1 MKKTTLTLLLIIFNC
16 LILTACGTKSNGDLN
31 NTSSFTEC
39 EHNYVTQVTE
49 PTCITKGYTTYKCS
63 KCNKSYT
70 DNYVDAL
77 GHDYVER
84 EQNYKCTRC
93 DHYEDEGYTFELITY
108 EMARYNDAYKGR
120 INTYEVKSVSSKALE
135 NRVLTIPRKHLGY
148 VVTGLYKGSL
158 YNVRT
163 SIASLKIGNNIKYI
177 GSLLFCYDGQFS
189 SPNQALALEKII
201 FDNSCTD
208 ICISHTAFHFCKKT
222 ADISF
227 PNNCFSS
234 FNHDDMIGNHFLFED
249 TPYYKNNAVCENGIY
264 YLKNMALTSNK
275 DKLNSSVVIK
285 YGTYLIAN
293 QCFSENTNIKSVT
306 LPTSITYIG
315 KKAFYKNLSLTSV
328 KYKGTENQF
337 NNIVID
343 DNAFELCG
351 NIVYSYN
358 S

>member
-1 MKKTTLTLLLIIFNC
+1 MLWL
-16 LILTACGTKSNGDLN
+16 
-31 NTSSFTEC
+31 
-39 EHNYVTQVTE
+39 
-49 PTCITKGYTTYKCS
+49 GYT
-63 KCNKSYT
+63 
-70 DNYVDAL
+70 
-77 GHDYVER
+77 R
-84 EQNYKCTRC
+84 E
-93 DHYEDEGYTFELITY
+93 
-108 EMARYNDAYKGR
+108 
-120 INTYEVKSVSSKALE
+120 V
-135 NRVLTIPRKHLGY
+135 
-148 VVTGLYKGSL
+148 

-163 SIASLKIGNNIKYI
+163 SIASLKIRNNIKYI
-177 GSLLFCYDGQFS
+177 GSLLFCYDRQFS
-189 SPNQALALEKII
+189 SPNQALVLEKII

-264 YLKNMALTSNK
+264 YLKNMALTSNN

-285 YGTYLIAN
+285 DGTYLIAN

-351 NIVYSYN
+351 NIIYSYN
-358 S
+358 K

>member
-16 LILTACGTKSNGDLN
+16 LTLTACGTNSNEDLN
-31 NTSSFTEC
+31 NTSSYTEC

-93 DHYEDEGYTFELITY
+93 DHYEDEGYTFELITS

-120 INTYEVKSVSSKALE
+120 VNTYEVKSVSSKALE
-135 NRVLTIPRKHLGY
+135 NGVLTIPRKHLGY

-163 SIASLKIGNNIKYI
+163 SITSLKIGNNIKYI

-189 SPNQALALEKII
+189 SPNQALTLEKLFLII
-201 FDNSCTD
+201 HAPIF
-208 ICISHTAFHFCKKT
+208 AFHIQLFSSAKT

-249 TPYYKNNAVCENGIY
+249 TPYYKNNAVCEDGIY
-264 YLKNMALTSNK
+264 YLKNMALASNK

-285 YGTYLIAN
+285 DGTYLIAN

-358 S
+358 N